1 MKELKEQIFERYN
14 KDYNVLSENEK
25 RAIVTF
31 DYSDICV
38 LVDKKA
44 RKVYFLVPLS
54 KAHKF
59 EYYGD
64 CLVIDGKSMKS
75 NMYWREYCNQ
85 VVEYQGDA
93 PSPLTK
99 SVLNKICVNILK

>member
-14 KDYNVLSENEK
+14 EDYNVLSENEK
-25 RAIVTF
+25 RAIITF
-31 DYSDICV
+31 DYSDICI
-38 LVDKKA
+38 LVDKKG

-54 KAHKF
+54 REHEF
-59 EYYGD
+59 EYHGD
-64 CLVIDGKSMKS
+64 CLVIDGKRVKS

-93 PSPLTK
+93 PNPLKK
-99 SVLNKICVNILK
+99 SVIDEIYKNILK

>member
-14 KDYNVLSENEK
+14 EDYNVLSENEK

-38 LVDKKA
+38 LVDKKE
-44 RKVYFLVPLS
+44 RKAYFLVPLS
-54 KAHKF
+54 KEHKF
-59 EYYGD
+59 EYIGD
-64 CLVIDGKSMKS
+64 CLIIDGKSMKS

-85 VVEYQGDA
+85 VVEYQGDV
-93 PSPLTK
+93 PSPLEK
-99 SVLNKICVNILK
+99 GVIDKIYTDILK